1 MARRPIIFPGV
12 PEKNG
17 TKRTALHANHGCV
30 TRPKRQVEVSPCRL
44 SMWWYAFCEADAWFH
59 TGAPSCCSADTIVA
73 LAQSCLNMK
82 DWARQSFLIKGRFLQ
97 VLIAD
102 RCTWGCRH
110 PAVSRDG
117 HQTAMSKMLAVNI
130 VAPPL
135 HNAPMVRLQGFVEIT
150 CSCGQFHKTMRS
162 GSTWQARPAAS
173 HPLLSACCS
182 LRTPRYG
189 TCCMTLTCAACC
201 KFKFLISTIAMN
213 AKVLQI
219 SMNMIT
225 VCLSCNVRL
234 CSVCNES
241 MGLLMA
247 SCSAPGCT
255 ALLCTTCVARGTTRK
270 SDSFDYCVQRIPPK
284 KDSDFQFSSFRR
296 PVPMCDSH
304 QDSVMRRGFND
315 SAQSLS
321 KFIRIMSDA
330 TAALHNISADF
341 CAAEPPT
348 PYQRTEVL
356 HSAVE
361 GIRIIAST
369 IDCD

>member
-1 MARRPIIFPGV
+1 
-12 PEKNG
+12 
-17 TKRTALHANHGCV
+17 
-30 TRPKRQVEVSPCRL
+30 
-44 SMWWYAFCEADAWFH
+44 
-59 TGAPSCCSADTIVA
+59 
-73 LAQSCLNMK
+73 
-82 DWARQSFLIKGRFLQ
+82 
-97 VLIAD
+97 
-102 RCTWGCRH
+102 
-110 PAVSRDG
+110 
-117 HQTAMSKMLAVNI
+117 
-130 VAPPL
+130 
-135 HNAPMVRLQGFVEIT
+135 
-150 CSCGQFHKTMRS
+150 
-162 GSTWQARPAAS
+162 
-173 HPLLSACCS
+173 
-182 LRTPRYG
+182 
-189 TCCMTLTCAACC
+189 
-201 KFKFLISTIAMN
+201 MN

-270 SDSFDYCVQRIPPK
+270 SDSFDYCVQTIPPK
-284 KDSDFQFSSFRR
+284 KDRDFQFSSFRR

-330 TAALHNISADF
+330 TAALRNISADF